1 MLRALINTTTAGVA
15 GGARAVLDALLP
27 PQCPIT
33 GQAVSGPG
41 VLSAEGWSQIR
52 FIDDPVCAGCGA
64 PFAFDHGAGAMCGA
78 CLADKHSFDSAR
90 AAILYDDA
98 GRRLVSSF
106 KYSDR
111 TEFAPMFGKWLARAG
126 TPLVSKQS
134 ILIPVPLHTRRLAA
148 RRYNQAALIAK
159 FAINSLNCRYEP
171 LALVRTRP
179 TPPQQQ
185 QLSETARKRN
195 VAGAFEVREDMKE
208 LVRDAH
214 IIVVDDVLTTGATV
228 SACARALKKAG
239 AMRVDALV
247 LARVVRGGAD
257 AI

>member
-1 MLRALINTTTAGVA
+1 MLRAFIDTTAAGVA
-15 GGARAVLDALLP
+15 VTARAVLDALLP

-33 GQAVSGPG
+33 GDTVSAPG
-41 VLSAEGWSQIR
+41 VLSAKGWSQIR

-64 PFAFDHGAGAMCGA
+64 PFAYNHGEGVQCGA
-78 CLADKHSFDSAR
+78 CHADKHSFDSAR

-98 GRRLVSSF
+98 SHKLVVSF
-106 KYSDR
+106 KHGDR

-126 TPLVSKQS
+126 ASLINEQSIVIPTPLH
-134 ILIPVPLHTRRLAA
+134 PRRLAV
-148 RRYNQAALIAK
+148 RRYNQAALIAG
-159 FAINSLNCRYEP
+159 FAANDLGCAYAP
-171 LALVRTRP
+171 QGLTRTRA
-179 TPPQQQ
+179 TQPQKL
-185 QLSETARKRN
+185 LSEDARKRN
-195 VAGAFEVREDMKE
+195 VAGAFAVREEMIE

-239 AMRVDALV
+239 AARVDALV
-247 LARVVRGGAD
+247 LARVARGGAD